1 LLLSACVIAYEER
14 GVKNF
19 SPIALLPKWG
29 LLSDES
35 VEWLMVR
42 RVGSA
47 VCDSR
52 RIGGFHENLNFFE
65 NFGSSFPE
73 K

>member
-1 LLLSACVIAYEER
+1 VIAYEER

-35 VEWLMVR
+35 VEWL
-42 RVGSA
+42 